1 MHQLQAGPCNG
12 RRRAY
17 SALGD
22 WGPMGLEN
30 CGQPDVRLL
39 AAIGCPQ
46 QPADNIQ
53 FVINGSMQT
62 KRTMP
67 AFTMH

>member
-1 MHQLQAGPCNG
+1 
-12 RRRAY
+12 
-17 SALGD
+17 
-22 WGPMGLEN
+22 MGLKN

-53 FVINGSMQT
+53 FVINGSIQT